1 LLTAYIYNR
10 NQTLSTCFLQ
20 REENCRKLGSL
31 GTLQGTELSPLRAP
45 LSRWNEKVPENRNF
59 HTGNG
64 SPESRSARLVAAG
77 RIIETRKIRDL
88 YGKRETRFTLQ
99 RAGPAPVELLVKW

>member
-10 NQTLSTCFLQ
+10 DQTLSTGFLQ
-20 REENCRKLGSL
+20 REENCRKLG
-31 GTLQGTELSPLRAP
+31 TLDTRFSPLRAP
-45 LSRWNEKVPENRNF
+45 LARWNEKVPENRNF

-64 SPESRSARLVAAG
+64 SPESRCARLVAAG
-77 RIIETRKIRDL
+77 RIIETHRIRDL